1 MNPEE
6 ILRYK
11 EAAQAWAAE
20 AIPTLVGALVLWWA
34 GWWAIGKANR
44 ALQKAMGLRRLDP
57 GLITFLSTLFVTG
70 LRIVLLITVAGQLG
84 FPTTSLA
91 AVVGAIGLA
100 VGFALQGSLANLAGG
115 VLILL
120 FKPYRVGDRI
130 EANGFTGK
138 VKEIQIFN
146 TLLALDSGLTALLP
160 NGAVANAAVVNHSAS
175 EPIYRHWEIRVP
187 REGQWAETEQKIH
200 QVLADV
206 HIPAVV
212 HGVALDPA
220 AWTVEVHATG
230 PVSDAAAQALLA
242 ALSNWE
248 GASAKKLR

>member
-11 EAAQAWAAE
+11 EAAQAWALE
-20 AIPTLVGALVLWWA
+20 AIPTLVGALLLWWA

-44 ALQKAMGLRRLDP
+44 ALQKAMDHRRLDP

-70 LRIVLLITVAGQLG
+70 SRIVLLITVAGQLG

-130 EANGFTGK
+130 EANGYTGK

-146 TLLALDSGLTALLP
+146 TLLALDSGSTALLP

-175 EPIYRHWEIRVP
+175 EPVFRHWEIQVP
-187 REGQWAETEQKIH
+187 RVGQWPEAEQRVH
-200 QVLADV
+200 QILDEEK
-206 HIPAVV
+206 IPAEV
-212 HGVALDPA
+212 HLAGLDPA
-220 AWTVEVHATG
+220 FWTVEVHAAG
-230 PVSDAAAQALLA
+230 PVDDATAQSLLA
-242 ALSNWE
+242 ALSHWT

>member
-6 ILRYK
+6 ILQYK
-11 EAAQAWAAE
+11 QAAQAWAVE
-20 AIPTLVGALVLWWA
+20 AIPTLVGATVLWWA

-44 ALQKAMGLRRLDP
+44 ALQKAMGHRRLDP

-70 LRIVLLITVAGQLG
+70 SRIVLLITVAGQLG

-130 EANGFTGK
+130 EANGYTGK

-146 TLLALDSGLTALLP
+146 TLLALDSGSTALLP

-175 EPIYRHWEIRVP
+175 EPVFRHWEMQIP
-187 REGQWAETEQKIH
+187 REGQWSAAEQKV
-200 QVLADV
+200 QLLLDDLK
-206 HIPAVV
+206 IPAEV
-212 HGVALDPA
+212 HLAGLDPSH
-220 AWTVEVHATG
+220 WTVEVHATG
-230 PVSDAAAQALLA
+230 SVEEATAQSLLA
-242 ALSNWE
+242 ALSAWT
-248 GASAKKLR
+248 GASARKLR